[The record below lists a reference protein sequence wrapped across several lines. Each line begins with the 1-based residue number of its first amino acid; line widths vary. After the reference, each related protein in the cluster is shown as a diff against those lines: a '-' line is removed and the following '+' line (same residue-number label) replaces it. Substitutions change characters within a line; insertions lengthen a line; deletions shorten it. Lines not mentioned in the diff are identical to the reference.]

1 MQSLLEEYVLSQ
13 LIVYILTFA
22 RVGTVMMIMPGIGS
36 TFVSPNIRLMMALAF
51 TVVLSPVTAQYL
63 PTDIT
68 NTEMIW
74 LIMTEMLIGFFIG
87 TITRIFM
94 AALDTAGMLISLN
107 MGVSNAQIFNPQS
120 ATQGSIMGAFLS
132 LVGAVL
138 LFTTD
143 LHHMLIFG
151 MIDSYKTFPA
161 GDALPS
167 VDGMAQTVSLAVS
180 KSFAIGFYMATPFII
195 VTLFLYIAM
204 GVLGRLMPQI
214 QVFVLAIPI
223 QVMLGL
229 LVMIMVFSTM
239 MLYWLNHYDESIQLF
254 FTKL

>member
-22 RVGTVMMIMPGIGS
+22 RVGTVMMLMPGIGS
-36 TFVSPNIRLMMALAF
+36 SFVTPNVRLAFALAF
-51 TVVLSPVTAQYL
+51 TVVVSPVTSQYL
-63 PTDIT
+63 PTEIT

-74 LIMTEMLIGFFIG
+74 LIMTEMMIGFFIG
-87 TITRIFM
+87 TVTRIFM
-94 AALDTAGMLISLN
+94 ASLDTAGMLISLN
-107 MGVSNAQIFNPQS
+107 IGISNAQIFNPQS
-120 ATQGSIMGAFLS
+120 ASQGSIMGAFLS
-132 LVGAVL
+132 LIGSVL

-143 LHHMLIFG
+143 LHHMLIYG

-161 GDALPS
+161 GDSIPDVGS
-167 VDGMAQTVSLAVS
+167 MAQTIALAVS
-180 KSFAIGFYMATPFII
+180 KAFAIGFYMATPFVV

-229 LVMIMVFSTM
+229 TAMIMVFSTM

-254 FTKL
+254 FVKL

>member
-36 TFVSPNIRLMMALAF
+36 TFVTTNIRLMMALAF

-167 VDGMAQTVSLAVS
+167 VDGMAQTVALAVS

-239 MLYWLNHYDESIQLF
+239 MLYWLNHYDEAIQLF